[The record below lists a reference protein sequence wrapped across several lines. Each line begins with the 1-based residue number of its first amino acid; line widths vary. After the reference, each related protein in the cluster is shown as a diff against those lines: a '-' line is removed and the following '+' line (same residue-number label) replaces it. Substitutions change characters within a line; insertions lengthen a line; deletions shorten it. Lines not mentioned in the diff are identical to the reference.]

1 MTSSRWRPP
10 TVPIPPGVDRLD
22 AIVDEWFDAHL
33 RGRPAIDRLMYTATA
48 VGDHGIVWLALALLQ
63 AAHRRPGWRRALL
76 RASAGLGIESALV
89 NGPVKWMFRRTRPV
103 HLGPRPIA
111 LRQPRTSSFP
121 SGHATAAFFGAA
133 LLRDD
138 DGLWPLYYAV
148 AVVVAA
154 SRVHV
159 KIHHASDVIGGMA
172 IGIVLGELTRHLV
185 PVGSRAARGGSRG
198 AGVGGGGDEA
208 GEESSLA
215 GGG

>member
-22 AIVDEWFDAHL
+22 AVVDEWFDARL

-48 VGDHGIVWLALALLQ
+48 VGDHGIIWLALALLQ
-63 AAHRRPGWRRALL
+63 AGRRRPGWRRALL

-89 NGPVKWMFRRTRPV
+89 NGPVKWMFRRTRPI
-103 HLGPRPIA
+103 HLDPRPIP

-138 DGLWPLYYAV
+138 DGLWPLYYGI

-172 IGIVLGELTRHLV
+172 MGIVLGELTRHLV
-185 PVGSRAARGGSRG
+185 PVGSRARGGAAG
-198 AGVGGGGDEA
+198 AGGGS
-208 GEESSLA
+208 EESSSA

>member
-1 MTSSRWRPP
+1 M
-10 TVPIPPGVDRLD
+10 PIPPGVDRLD
-22 AIVDEWFDAHL
+22 AVVDEWFDAHL

-48 VGDHGIVWLALALLQ
+48 VGDHGIIWLALALVQ
-63 AAHRRPGWRRALL
+63 AARRRPGWQRALL

-89 NGPVKWMFRRTRPV
+89 NGPVKWVFRRTRPV

-138 DGLWPLYYAV
+138 GLWPLYYAI

-159 KIHHASDVIGGMA
+159 KIHHASDVIGGIA
-172 IGIVLGELTRHLV
+172 IGVVLGELTRHLV
-185 PVGSRAARGGSRG
+185 PVGSRAEDRAPF
-198 AGVGGGGDEA
+198 GVA